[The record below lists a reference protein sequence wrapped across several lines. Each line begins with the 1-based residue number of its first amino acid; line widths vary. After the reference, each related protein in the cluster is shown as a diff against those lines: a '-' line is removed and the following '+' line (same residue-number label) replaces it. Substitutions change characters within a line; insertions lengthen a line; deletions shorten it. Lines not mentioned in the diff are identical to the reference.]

1 MMRLVRL
8 ECYQRIKKSI
18 GMSQWMIKL
27 RPQAGLT
34 VISILLLKQSTRV
47 ADACYACSLLQ
58 NLALYSKNGA

>member
-1 MMRLVRL
+1 MMRLVSL

-27 RPQAGLT
+27 RPEAGLT

-47 ADACYACSLLQ
+47 ADCMLCMQFITELGLIQ
-58 NLALYSKNGA
+58 